1 MPLSQI
7 LTSPPP
13 TSNLPMTL
21 ALLYF
26 PVKGAI
32 LDTDF
37 AQCVLP

>member
-21 ALLYF
+21 ALLYV

-32 LDTDF
+32 LDMDF